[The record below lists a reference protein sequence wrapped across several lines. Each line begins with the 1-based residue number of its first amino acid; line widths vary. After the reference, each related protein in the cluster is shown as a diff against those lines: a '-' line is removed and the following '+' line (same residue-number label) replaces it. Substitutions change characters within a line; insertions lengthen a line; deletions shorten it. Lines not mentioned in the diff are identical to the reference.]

1 MEVLFLAVFGFI
13 IILRS
18 FHTLQSVKTPKQRAG
33 KRVHRHLLIM
43 PKTTYC
49 SLTWTTSPINKTKRF
64 FKSLISSKISF
75 SKKILKRIFLTVFS
89 LYFSQGEVNRLHC
102 PMLFEFINKV
112 LLWECLHTPFPL
124 HQEIKPLLKVNFEWQ
139 FPMFKGARVARKN
152 FFIRVR
158 KTYSNL
164 IRVKTIRDLRASFLW
179 FTLGSILQ
187 HFGAG
192 FLTLVICY

>member
-64 FKSLISSKISF
+64 FKSLISFSKISF
-75 SKKILKRIFLTVFS
+75 SKKFLKRIFLTVFS
-89 LYFSQGEVNRLHC
+89 LYFSQGEVNPLHC
-102 PMLFEFINKV
+102 P
-112 LLWECLHTPFPL
+112 LLLVWIYKQSVIVGMFAYSFSLAPRDQTT
-124 HQEIKPLLKVNFEWQ
+124 IKSK
-139 FPMFKGARVARKN
+139 
-152 FFIRVR
+152 
-158 KTYSNL
+158 
-164 IRVKTIRDLRASFLW
+164 LW
-179 FTLGSILQ
+179 MT
-187 HFGAG
+187 
-192 FLTLVICY
+192 VPYV